1 MQPLGRANL
10 TKSQILS
17 FAEATAE
24 LLDTSLAIHLH
35 PDNKQPEAMK
45 RESLQRARELG
56 LAALRILQ
64 ARRDKDEATFQREC
78 DAFVQVSQNPS
89 IIVRRARRV

>member
-1 MQPLGRANL
+1 
-10 TKSQILS
+10 
-17 FAEATAE
+17 
-24 LLDTSLAIHLH
+24 
-35 PDNKQPEAMK
+35 MK